1 MGTDTGTLIG
11 VAQALEQKRA
21 LAIVADIA
29 AMGDFFKESDAFRA
43 GWDSACEEITERLRT
58 EVWPGCLPPIDAA
71 KTLEANAGP
80 CPEPKA

>member
-29 AMGDFFKESDAFRA
+29 AMGDFFTSSEAFRA
-43 GWDSACEEITERLRT
+43 GWDSACEEIAHRLRPC
-58 EVWPGCLPPIDAA
+58 EHCDAA
-71 KTLEANAGP
+71 LAKDATP
-80 CPEPKA
+80 

>member
-29 AMGDFFKESDAFRA
+29 AMGDFFTISEAFRA
-43 GWDSACEEITERLRT
+43 GWNSACEEIARRLRPC
-58 EVWPGCLPPIDAA
+58 EHCDDALSKDA
-71 KTLEANAGP
+71 TP
-80 CPEPKA
+80 